1 MVTVDFKSKIK
12 KLEED
17 LARVDHSISEL
28 ESVKTEAE
36 RRGPI
41 SPLFESH
48 LEEIRM
54 QRERLVRRLS
64 ELRLE
69 DAESWAEST
78 PWDGY
83 TAVWDN
89 ILGRVFHLV
98 DELRGSKD
106 RNNQ

>member
-1 MVTVDFKSKIK
+1 MDIKSKIK
-12 KLEED
+12 KLEGD
-17 LARVDHSISEL
+17 LARVDQSISEL
-28 ESVKTEAE
+28 ESVKTQAE
-36 RRGPI
+36 KRGPI

-54 QRERLVRRLS
+54 QRERLTKRLS
-64 ELRLE
+64 DLRLQ
-69 DAESWAEST
+69 DAESWTDST

-98 DELRGSKD
+98 DELKAGKHGKK
-106 RNNQ
+106 Q